1 MNLSSTK
8 LVVGLSGLAL
18 ALTAAVGVAS
28 AEPDVNPI
36 VNTTCSYP
44 QVVAALNAQAPDLAY
59 QVNTSP
65 MVQSTL
71 QRFLAS
77 PPASAPADGAAVAE
91 HAVGAAV
98 HLSYVADRQQLQ
110 RLYV

>member
-1 MNLSSTK
+1 MNLSSK
-8 LVVGLSGLAL
+8 LVVGFGCLAL
-18 ALTAAVGVAS
+18 SLTTAVGVAS

-44 QVVAALNAQAPDLAY
+44 QVVAALSAQSPDLAD
-59 QVNTSP
+59 QLNTSP

-77 PPASAPADGAAVAE
+77 PPDARLQTV
-91 HAVGAAV
+91 
-98 HLSYVADRQQLQ
+98 RQLQ
-110 RLYV
+110 NTQWGQQYTSAMLQIANSCNSY

>member
-18 ALTAAVGVAS
+18 ALTTAVGVAS

-36 VNTTCSYP
+36 INTTCSYP
-44 QVVAALNAQAPDLAY
+44 QVMAALNAQAPDLAY
-59 QVNTSP
+59 EVNTSP

-71 QRFLAS
+71 QTFLAS
-77 PPASAPADGAAVAE
+77 PPDARQRTV
-91 HAVGAAV
+91 
-98 HLSYVADRQQLQ
+98 QQLQ
-110 RLYV
+110 NTQWGRQYTSAMVQIANSCNSY